1 MKRRAHSWAAVALLV
16 VSSAACASRPAPVV
30 REPAPARAPAP
41 DAAPPVDAW
50 ASATW
55 EERHDLMTWAL
66 LPNLGRTFQRI
77 RGERDPSLACT
88 TCHGEDAERVNYKM
102 PNGLPPLDP
111 EHMPSEASK
120 EPHEAR
126 MAKVMREQVMPQA
139 MAILDTV
146 PYDPRTKK
154 GSSCFSCHP
163 STREAR

>member
-1 MKRRAHSWAAVALLV
+1 MRLGAPVVLGLLV
-16 VSSAACASRPAPVV
+16 TTAACAGRRTPSPQATRSPSVAS
-30 REPAPARAPAP
+30 APAAPA
-41 DAAPPVDAW
+41 VDAW

-55 EERHDLMTWAL
+55 EERHDVMTWAL
-66 LPNLGRTFQRI
+66 LPNLGRTFQRL

-88 TCHGEDAERVNYKM
+88 TCHGEDAERVAYKM

-120 EPHEAR
+120 DPHEAR

-139 MAILDTV
+139 IAILETV

-154 GSSCFSCHP
+154 GFSCFSCHP
-163 STREAR
+163 STKEAR